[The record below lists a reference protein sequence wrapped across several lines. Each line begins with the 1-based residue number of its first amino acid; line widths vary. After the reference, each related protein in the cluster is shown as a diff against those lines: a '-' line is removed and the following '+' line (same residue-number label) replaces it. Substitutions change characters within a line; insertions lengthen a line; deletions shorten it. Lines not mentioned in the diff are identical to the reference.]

1 MMQNMGQKIVAAA
14 AKKLA
19 PTGGTSSHRPDL
31 YLSDHQSVTTDSQR
45 ILIGWASTLETP
57 CVEALENWV
66 LGNFKGTVKIEHATL
81 RYFPDEALAS
91 CVVGWLSPTRRL
103 EDHKDMVRVAP
114 NRYLEGGTKA
124 VWEVRNAEDGTPYL
138 VRTTAENLEGLLAER
153 KKAARGGNGAK
164 MASFS
169 SLKNEGYLVVD
180 PGDEIRFY
188 YKGQTKLGHIKRFDG
203 GEIVVASGKETF
215 RIAAPAVVEVV
226 TKDPKTVDDY
236 KERVKQYWSKIFPP
250 SYMAKWLK

>member
-1 MMQNMGQKIVAAA
+1 MQDMGKKIVAEAA
-14 AKKLA
+14 RRLA

-31 YLSDHQSVTTDSQR
+31 YLSDHQSVTTDTQR
-45 ILIGWASTLETP
+45 ILFGWASNLEIP
-57 CVEALENWV
+57 SVEALENWV
-66 LGNFKGTVKIEHATL
+66 LGQFSGTVKMEHATL
-81 RYFPDEALAS
+81 RFFPDEALAS
-91 CVVGWLSPTRRL
+91 CVVGWMAPTRRL
-103 EDHKDMVRVAP
+103 EDHKEMVRVAP

-138 VRTTAENLEGLLAER
+138 VRTTSENLDALLAER
-153 KKAARGGNGAK
+153 KKAARGNGTK
-164 MASFS
+164 MASFNT
-169 SLKNEGYLVVD
+169 LKSAGYLVVD

-203 GEIVVASGKETF
+203 GDIVVASGKETF

-236 KERVKQYWSKIFPP
+236 KARVKQYWSKILPP
-250 SYMAKWLK
+250 DYMAKWLK